1 ESGVQEATVPFRTL
15 KDLSSFFEDQGRKA
29 LEAGLKSGR
38 YVPMSELEIIQMKQA
53 RVDKQTAM
61 YEQFQD
67 SATVRL

>member
-1 ESGVQEATVPFRTL
+1 
-15 KDLSSFFEDQGRKA
+15 